1 MRKLTL
7 NSFRRVTKSG
17 AFIPEIDGLRFIAI
31 ASVVL
36 LHCYAD
42 QLDRTAM
49 GTNLNQTIPG
59 AAPPPVDVFN
69 PHGFFRL
76 LGHGGYGV
84 CIFFAISGFILA
96 WPFAQQHLLA
106 SRKAALSSYFL
117 RRITR
122 LEPPYIVMLAIRAGL
137 LLAVGVYD
145 TRFVLAHLAASIFYV
160 HNIVFGVA
168 SRIEAVSWSLE
179 IEVQFYCLAPDL
191 AMIYKIPRAWLR
203 RVLLILIIASA
214 TPLQRA
220 FLPGWQGVPIAG
232 GGFNLS
238 ILAYVQFFLVGLLVA
253 DFNVDGWER
262 IPHTWWWD
270 AISIPLW
277 LLLFWLQLDTFW
289 FLGPLI
295 LPIIFVGAFKGTF
308 IRAILRNPVINTIG
322 GMCYSIYL
330 THRTTILVI
339 QLLLVRLHLGF
350 LFWLALSLLV
360 VAPLSVAVGAV
371 YFLLIERPCM
381 DPRWPNKL
389 IALFRSGAPGR
400 LQAVAPDGCPPPS
413 GQDGAGDL

>member
-1 MRKLTL
+1 LRKLTL

-49 GTNLNQTIPG
+49 GTSLNQKIAG
-59 AAPPPVDVFN
+59 AAPPPVDVLN

-106 SRKAALSSYFL
+106 SRKVTLSSYFL

-122 LEPPYIVMLAIRAGL
+122 LEPPYIVMLSIRAGL
-137 LLAVGVYD
+137 LLAVGVYNI
-145 TRFVLAHLAASIFYV
+145 RFVLAHLAASILYV

-179 IEVQFYCLAPDL
+179 IEVQFYCLAPVL
-191 AMIYKIPRAWLR
+191 AMIYQIPKPWLR
-203 RVLLILIIASA
+203 RALLILIIASA

-220 FLPGWQGVPIAG
+220 FLPGWQGVPIVG
-232 GGFNLS
+232 GAFNLS
-238 ILAYVQFFLVGLLVA
+238 ILAYIQFFLVGLLVA
-253 DFNVDGWER
+253 DLYVDGWEQ
-262 IPHTWWWD
+262 IPDTWWWD
-270 AISIPLW
+270 AVSIPLW
-277 LLLFWLQLDTFW
+277 LLLFWLQLNTFW
-289 FLGPLI
+289 FLGPVI
-295 LPIIFVGAFKGTF
+295 LPIIFVGALKGTF

-339 QLLLVRLHLGF
+339 QLLLARLHLRF
-350 LFWLALSLLV
+350 LIWLALSLLV

-371 YFLLIERPCM
+371 YFLLVERPCM
-381 DPRWPNKL
+381 NPRWPNEL
-389 IALFRSGAPGR
+389 IAFFGSGGHTHY
-400 LQAVAPDGCPPPS
+400 
-413 GQDGAGDL
+413 

>member
-1 MRKLTL
+1 LRKLTL

-36 LHCYAD
+36 LHCYAG
-42 QLDRTAM
+42 QLDRTAK
-49 GTNLNQTIPG
+49 GTNLNQAIPG

-69 PHGFFRL
+69 PHGLLRL

-106 SRKAALSSYFL
+106 SREVALSSYFL

-137 LLAVGVYD
+137 LLAAGVYD
-145 TRFVLAHLAASIFYV
+145 TRFVLAHLAASILYV
-160 HNIVFGVA
+160 HNIVFGIA

-179 IEVQFYCLAPDL
+179 IEVQFYCLAPIL
-191 AMIYKIPRAWLR
+191 AMIYKIPRALLR
-203 RVLLILIIASA
+203 RALLILIIAGA

-220 FLPGWQGVPIAG
+220 FLPGWHGSPIA

-238 ILAYVQFFLVGLLVA
+238 ILAYIQFFLVGLLVA
-253 DFNVDGWER
+253 DFYVDGWER
-262 IPHTWWWD
+262 IPDTWWWD

-277 LLLFWLQLDTFW
+277 LLLFWLQLDTFR

-308 IRAILRNPVINTIG
+308 IRGILRNPVINTIG

-339 QLLLVRLHLGF
+339 QLLLVRMHFRF
-350 LFWLALSLLV
+350 LSWLALSLLV
-360 VAPLSVAVGAV
+360 VAPLSIAVGAV

-400 LQAVAPDGCPPPS
+400 LHAAAAPGCTPPS
-413 GQDGAGDL
+413 GQDSPGDR